1 MPVSANSKDLAH
13 GIEEALDIR
22 VQHPVHRFPVD
33 PGMEGVQRVVLAPSR
48 PEAVREAQ
56 EVHLVDR
63 LQNKHHRL
71 LDDLV
76 FQAQDTERPLRAV
89 AFEC

>member
-1 MPVSANSKDLAH
+1 
-13 GIEEALDIR
+13 
-22 VQHPVHRFPVD
+22 
-33 PGMEGVQRVVLAPSR
+33 VLAPSR